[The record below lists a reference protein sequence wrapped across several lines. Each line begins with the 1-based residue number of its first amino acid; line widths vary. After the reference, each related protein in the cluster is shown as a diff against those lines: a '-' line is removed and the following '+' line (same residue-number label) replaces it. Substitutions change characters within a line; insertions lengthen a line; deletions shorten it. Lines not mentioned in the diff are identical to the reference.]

1 LFFMRK
7 PVSGFLMMVAA
18 ATILAS
24 ATIGLAQGSSGAEE
38 HPDSRLDIY
47 GGYGYFHPLN
57 SGIDGKQYVDVF
69 NPNATVSVT
78 GWFNHFFG
86 AQIEG
91 GYFSGSN
98 EHMQYYPL
106 HGYCG
111 ANCDQMIY
119 TAQAGPVMRFP
130 LGSWVPF
137 VHALGG
143 GARVNGPAQ
152 QDLKWGWGVT
162 GGAGIDW
169 VVPFFKRL
177 AIRPIQADFQ
187 YSQVVYGPL
196 VLPAGVKGG
205 FGEIDALKLSGG
217 FVLRFGEKTEKRP
230 IVMECS
236 TALSVVHPGETLTA
250 TASTADLVDK
260 KKTVYTWAST
270 GGKVA
275 PSGSEA
281 TIDTTGLAPGEYKVS
296 GHVQQGLRAS
306 ENAGCDAPFTVKDFD
321 PPSVSCAVNPS
332 TATSGTSIAVS
343 ATGTSP
349 QSRSLT
355 YTYTASAGQIAGQG
369 NSATLATAGLSP
381 QQITVTC
388 NAADDLNHTASATA
402 TVTIEQPPVP
412 VVTQTQQLCSLTF
425 ERDHKRP
432 ARVDNESKACLD
444 DISLTMNQQ
453 TDAKL
458 IIVGNA
464 SPDEKPEVAA
474 ERTLNVRQ
482 YLTQERGVD
491 PARIEVRVGDTSGRT
506 VNNTLVP
513 TGAIFND
520 SNTELFD
527 ETKIP
532 RTGQAYGVSRSKGTT
547 HTHAAPAPT
556 ASTSIHHTRR
566 RRTTQSMTG
575 YSNPSTNPQV
585 GSEVPDNQIG
595 PFPATPPPGGATL
608 NQLPK

>member
-1 LFFMRK
+1 MRK
-7 PVSGFLMMVAA
+7 PVTRLLMMLSVA
-18 ATILAS
+18 TVLAS
-24 ATIGLAQGSSGAEE
+24 ANLGHAQGSASAEE
-38 HPDSRLDIY
+38 HPDSRFDIY
-47 GGYGYFHPLN
+47 GGYGYFHPIN
-57 SGIDGKQYVDVF
+57 SGVNGIQYSDVF

-78 GWFNHFFG
+78 GYFNHFFG

-91 GYFSGSN
+91 GYFSGNN
-98 EHMQYYPL
+98 EHVKYFNGM
-106 HGYCG
+106 GCN
-111 ANCDQMIY
+111 ANCDQMVY
-119 TAQAGPVMRFP
+119 TAQAGPVMRYP

-137 VHALGG
+137 IHALGG

-162 GGAGIDW
+162 GGVGIDW

-217 FVLRFGEKTEKRP
+217 LVLRFGEKTEKRP

-236 TALSVVHPGETLTA
+236 TSPAVVHPGELVTA

-260 KKTVYTWAST
+260 RKTVYTWTST
-270 GGKVA
+270 GGKIT
-275 PSGSEA
+275 PSGPEA
-281 TIDTTGLAPGEYKVS
+281 TIDTAGLAPGDYKVS
-296 GHVQQGLRAS
+296 GHVQQGLRAA
-306 ENAGCDAPFTVKDFD
+306 ENAGCHAPFTVKDFD
-321 PPSVSCAVNPS
+321 PPVLTCSATPS
-332 TATSGTSIAVS
+332 TATSGATIAIA

-349 QSRSLT
+349 QSRPLT
-355 YTYTASAGQIAGQG
+355 YSYTSTAGQISGQG

-388 NAADDLNHTASATA
+388 NVADDLNHTATA
-402 TVTIEQPPVP
+402 NAVVTIEQPPVP
-412 VVTQTQQLCSLTF
+412 VVTQTQSLCSLTF
-425 ERDHKRP
+425 ERDRKRP

-458 IIVGNA
+458 VIIGNA

-506 VNNTLVP
+506 VHNTLVP
-513 TGAIFND
+513 SGAIFND
-520 SNTELFD
+520 TNTELFD
-527 ETKIP
+527 ESRIP
-532 RTGQAYGVSRSKGTT
+532 RTGQAYGVSGYRGSARTT
-547 HTHAAPAPT
+547 PAPQQR
-556 ASTSIHHTRR
+556 STRHSHRRHT
-566 RRTTQSMTG
+566 TTQSMTG
-575 YSNPSTNPQV
+575 YSNPTTNPQV